1 VGRNAEGVRRPG
13 ERRLDEAGATS
24 EELREFVRDRV
35 ASYKT
40 PGEVEFVDDL
50 PTTATGK
57 IQKYELRE
65 REWGEEDRMVGE
77 G

>member
-1 VGRNAEGVRRPG
+1 
-13 ERRLDEAGATS
+13 
-24 EELREFVRDRV
+24 
-35 ASYKT
+35 
-40 PGEVEFVDDL
+40 VEFVDDL